1 MLHIILFGPP
11 GSGKGTQA
19 EKLVQKFNLYHI
31 STGDLFRSEIS
42 NQTSLGIKAKEF
54 MDQGVL
60 VPDEITLGM
69 LKNKVESLP
78 NVKGFIYDGFPRTIP
93 QAESLDEMLAEKNQE
108 INALIAL
115 HVEDDE
121 IVRRILKRGLNSKR
135 PDDLDESIIR
145 KRMDE
150 YRQKTT
156 SVYNYYDNKGKSNSI
171 NGIGTIDEI
180 NNRLN
185 VLIEKALN

>member
-19 EKLVQKFNLYHI
+19 EKLVAKYNLYHI
-31 STGDLFRSEIS
+31 STGDLFRSEIA
-42 NQTSLGIKAKEF
+42 NKTPLGIKASEF
-54 MDQGVL
+54 MEKGIL

-78 NVKGFIYDGFPRTIP
+78 DVKGFIYDGFPRTIP
-93 QAESLDEMLAEKNQE
+93 QAEALDTILAEKDQY

-121 IVRRILKRGLNSKR
+121 IVRRILKRGQNSGR
-135 PDDLDESIIR
+135 SDDLDESIIR

-150 YRQKTT
+150 YRNKTT
-156 SVYNYYDNKGKSNSI
+156 SVYNYYDSKSKSTSI
-171 NGIGTIDEI
+171 HGLGSIDEI
-180 NNRLN
+180 NDRLN
-185 VLIEKALN
+185 QLIDQVLN

>member
-19 EKLVQKFNLYHI
+19 EKLVAKYELFHI

-42 NQTSLGIKAKEF
+42 NKTLLGIKAKEF
-54 MDQGVL
+54 MDQGIL

-78 NVKGFIYDGFPRTIP
+78 HVQGFIYDGFPRTIP
-93 QAESLDEMLAEKNQE
+93 QAEALDEMLKEKNQH

-121 IVRRILKRGLNSKR
+121 IVRRILKRGQNSNR
-135 PDDLDESIIR
+135 SDDEDESIIR

-150 YRQKTT
+150 YRLKTS
-156 SVYNYYDNKGKSNSI
+156 SVYNYYELKGKSNSI
-171 NGIGTIDEI
+171 QGIGSIDEI
-180 NNRLN
+180 NDRINS
-185 VLIEKALN
+185 LIDKII